1 MSGILKRTVLL
12 VLDSRKGRPQLLRP
26 TGWNRVV
33 TGIGNCVELGNF
45 PFNPYQVG
53 SSENYNRRVWDDDI
67 SRVDEIRLIDPDQI
81 QLELADNR
89 VHGGNLDT
97 HAGY

>member
-12 VLDSRKGRPQLLRP
+12 VLDNRKGFPQLMRP
-26 TGWNRVV
+26 TGFNKVI
-33 TGIGNCVELGNF
+33 TSIGECVEIGNF

-53 SSENYNRRVWDDDI
+53 SDGNYNRRVWDDDI
-67 SRVDEIRLIDPDQI
+67 SRVDEIRFIDPN
-81 QLELADNR
+81 QLQFELADNR
-89 VHGGNLDT
+89 VHNANLDT